1 MGNSSIR
8 ELIDDYNLIMPD
20 IQREFV
26 WDEERICKLF
36 DSILRGYPIGNFLIW
51 KINGRKIKETGINF
65 YKFLNNYDE
74 FGPKH
79 HGDKVSNE
87 SPDKEFMAVLDGQ
100 QRIQSL
106 IIGLRGFLNLHI
118 PGKWKNK
125 PDSYIEKK
133 LYINLLSKLNE
144 EDDYKYELKFLTKE
158 ESVKEEG
165 DKVEKIWFEV
175 GKILQCKEAQ
185 EIIDILE
192 EYELNK
198 EDQKRATKILNEMFS
213 KICNVNNKIISWY
226 QISSDSSLDEV
237 LDIFV
242 RTNSGGIVLSK
253 TDLLF
258 STFVSNWNEARENFE
273 ELLDTLNNKG
283 GSGPK
288 FKFTKDFLM
297 RTFMYL
303 LDKPIIMKVEN
314 FKENI
319 LNIKENWELLSSSM
333 KKIPE
338 ILTSLGFDDNNIIS
352 YNAIMP
358 IAYYLFKGGEYKKQD
373 KEIREEFKKYLVVSQ
388 LKRLY
393 GVASNS
399 TLTSVRN
406 CLRKQNDRKEFV
418 LAKKRFCFED
428 LKNVN
433 ITGGRTFAVDSET
446 IEEWFNE
453 DKNNYTFFILTLLY
467 PNANIG
473 DETFHQDHMH
483 PESKLKKYP
492 EFAPYRNRLANLQLL
507 EGSKNESK
515 NDVELKDWL
524 KEARESGKNI
534 EYLQINDSK
543 DYYELINYLNFL
555 NDRKALMKAQL
566 EKILIGKNN
575 S

>member
-1 MGNSSIR
+1 MGTSSIR

-26 WDEERICKLF
+26 WDEERISKLF

-51 KINGRKIKETGINF
+51 KINGAKIKETEISF

-74 FGPKH
+74 FNPKH

-106 IIGLRGFLNLHI
+106 IIGLRGFLKVHI

-125 PDSYIEKK
+125 ASSYIEKR
-133 LYINLLSKLNE
+133 LYINLLGILNE
-144 EDDYKYELKFLTKE
+144 EDEYKYELKFLTQE
-158 ESVKEEG
+158 ESDNKE
-165 DKVEKIWFEV
+165 KLWFEV

-192 EYELNK
+192 GYELEK
-198 EDQKRATKILNEMFS
+198 ESRKKASKILNEMFS
-213 KICNVNNKIISWY
+213 KICNVNNKVISWF
-226 QISSDSSLDEV
+226 QIPSNSSLDEV

-258 STFVSNWNEARENFE
+258 STFVSNWNEAREKFE
-273 ELLDTLNNKG
+273 ELLDNLNNKG

-314 FKENI
+314 FKKNI
-319 LNIKENWELLSSSM
+319 SNIKENWQLLSSSM
-333 KKIPE
+333 LRIPE
-338 ILTSLGFDDNNIIS
+338 ILISLGFEDNNIIS

-358 IAYYLFKGGEYKKQD
+358 IAYYLFKGGEYKTQD
-373 KEIREEFKKYLVVSQ
+373 KAIKEEFRKYFVVSQ

-406 CLRKQNDRKEFV
+406 CLRKQKNSKEYE
-418 LAKKRFCFED
+418 LAKKRFCFDD
-428 LKNVN
+428 LKNVS

-446 IEEWFNE
+446 IDKWFDE
-453 DKNNYTFFILTLLY
+453 DKNIYTFFILTLLY

-473 DETFHQDHMH
+473 KAAFHQDHMH
-483 PESKLKKYP
+483 PESKLKEYR
-492 EFAPYRNRLANLQLL
+492 ELAPYRNRLANLQLL
-507 EGSKNESK
+507 EGSENESK
-515 NDVELKDWL
+515 NDKELKEWL
-524 KEARESGKNI
+524 KDDEERIKHTK
-534 EYLQINDSK
+534 YLPVNKEK
-543 DYYELINYLNFL
+543 DYYEINNYMKFL
-555 NDRKALMKAQL
+555 NDRKILMKAEL
-566 EKILIGKNN
+566 EKILIG
-575 S
+575 